1 MSMEPF
7 LPQSTAS
14 GWLSAFHFHTCQY
27 WNHSHLAVSVCLFEI
42 DYSIFDFFCSKC
54 FDSSFLG
61 NLFDSKGNSSL
72 TEFSFDKY
80 FGYHWFTKGI
90 CFQAYVNK
98 NRFIFHFCS
107 FNSMNFWFI
116 DYLMYYFVHFEFFED
131 SVQFIVMIIF
141 FSHSSKK

>member
-27 WNHSHLAVSVCLFEI
+27 WNHSHLAVSICLFEI
-42 DYSIFDFFCSKC
+42 EYSIFDFFCSKC

-61 NLFDSKGNSSL
+61 NLFDSRGSSSL

-98 NRFIFHFCS
+98 NRFIFHSCS
-107 FNSMNFWFI
+107 FTMNFWFI